1 MRPILFML
9 AKYQNI
15 LHDISISYSLIDY
28 SEKTPFL
35 NTNIGGAFTATLCK
49 NEEESKKYKNTKFLK
64 ALIFLTT

>member
-35 NTNIGGAFTATLCK
+35 NTNIRGVFTATLCK